1 MVTVLEEKQVSTKG
15 QVAEEKVH
23 GSMQAG
29 VHADGQEDEQV
40 SQDPGQ
46 VYAQEEDEKELLLL
60 GLPGKPPEEE
70 LNWSASLICLD
81 SDARREAKIRN
92 LEAKGL
98 DATVQAPAMIML
110 VKPVVDLLS
119 QDPPLLSTPSTSNS
133 QS

>member
-70 LNWSASLICLD
+70 LNDTQLVCL
-81 SDARREAKIRN
+81 SH
-92 LEAKGL
+92 LPGL
-98 DATVQAPAMIML
+98 GRKERGKNQ
-110 VKPVVDLLS
+110 KPRS
-119 QDPPLLSTPSTSNS
+119 
-133 QS
+133 